1 MTKIFL
7 DCGFYAGNTIKRYF
21 DEGII
26 DNSWL
31 VYAFE
36 PNPELEVEGY
46 MVHLPVKVHML
57 KLAVWVHD
65 GKVPFRIQGRH
76 DAARISEEDSG
87 GMVDSIDFSGFVA
100 RLPEDARIICSMDIE
115 GAEFPVLEKM
125 LDEGTINQIELLD
138 IEFHHRL
145 MLKETPADAQKL
157 IDRIKERGVKVK
169 LKVDL
174 E

>member
-1 MTKIFL
+1 MNIFL
-7 DCGFYAGNTIKRYF
+7 DCGFYAGNIIKKYF
-21 DEGII
+21 EDGII
-26 DNSWL
+26 DDTWKI
-31 VYAFE
+31 YAFE
-36 PNPELEVEGY
+36 PNPELDLET
-46 MVHLPVKVHML
+46 HLASLPVKVEL
-57 KLAVWVHD
+57 IKKAVWIHD

-100 RLPEDARIICSMDIE
+100 CLPKARIICSMDIE

-157 IDRIKERGVKVK
+157 IDRIKERGVEIK